1 MAIYSEPSSEVT
13 GALITAAKW
22 NQNIVDNVIAVHD
35 MVYDLVTV
43 AEVQTSGTNASG
55 TFTHGGWR
63 TRVLNSLV
71 DSNNIG
77 ASLGSN
83 QVTLPA
89 GTYDVTA
96 SAPAGTSS
104 STGCGAHQI
113 RLYNITTA
121 TTITAGTSANSESQS
136 YGRSQIT
143 NYRMVLATTTVI
155 ELQHRCTTT
164 PFANGFGMACGFGEA
179 ETYATVSF
187 RRIAVG

>member
-1 MAIYSEPSSEVT
+1 MATYSAPSTELT
-13 GALITAAKW
+13 GALIDAAKW
-22 NQNIVDNVIAVHD
+22 NQNAVDNVIALHD
-35 MVYDLVTV
+35 AIYDLVTV
-43 AEVQTSGTNASG
+43 AEVQTSGTDASG
-55 TFTHGGWR
+55 TFTSGDWR
-63 TRVLNSLV
+63 TRTLNALV

-89 GTYDVTA
+89 GIYDVTA

-113 RLYNITTA
+113 RLYNITTSS
-121 TTITAGTSANSESQS
+121 TIKAGTSANSESQS

-143 NYRMVLATTTVI
+143 DYRMVLATTTVI

-164 PFANGFGMACGFGEA
+164 PFADGFGMACGFGEQ
-179 ETYATVSF
+179 ETYATISF
-187 RRIAVG
+187 RRIKSG